1 MTPASRAPRKDFL
14 PVHLFS
20 TSHLVCIRSG
30 LRIFKTMLIQ
40 AVISIPPLKDDIAK
54 YLIRLKG
61 RHLLN
66 VCRREHIIAVP
77 SIVRARERLKLMPG
91 LLEIGCRPVCAS
103 LLDRW
108 TSCSLNFGG

>member
-77 SIVRARERLKLMPG
+77 SIVRHGTVGEAPSAR
-91 LLEIGCRPVCAS
+91 
-103 LLDRW
+103 
-108 TSCSLNFGG
+108 